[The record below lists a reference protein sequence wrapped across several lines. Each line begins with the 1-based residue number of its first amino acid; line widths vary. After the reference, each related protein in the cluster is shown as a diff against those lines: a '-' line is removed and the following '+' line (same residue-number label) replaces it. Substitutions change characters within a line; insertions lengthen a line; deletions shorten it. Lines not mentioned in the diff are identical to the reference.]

1 MREKIK
7 TALVNEFLM
16 HQEFLGCYE
25 GGSAAFGRD
34 DEWSDID
41 FQIVVKDE
49 FVEQAVQI
57 LEKAMQSVAPV
68 EESYILPAPTWHGHW
83 QGFYKLKDISP
94 YLLLDVLIM
103 KESSPSYFTE
113 VELHGTPHI
122 FFDKTGK
129 LGKEHIDTDELNK
142 IIPLRI
148 KRIEYISKMFH
159 LFIDK
164 EIKRNR
170 EMDAFDL
177 YYNLLLRSLV
187 ELLRIKY
194 DTARWSFGCRYLSS
208 DLPEE
213 IYQEIKTFSYVKDLA
228 DLQHKKN
235 AVLNY
240 INSMLIENLTDKYKK
255 EV

>member
-1 MREKIK
+1 MRENIK
-7 TALVNEFLM
+7 TTLVKEFLE

-41 FQIVVKDE
+41 LQIVVKDD

-57 LEKAMQSVAPV
+57 LEKAMQSVAPI
-68 EESYILPAPTWHGHW
+68 EESFILPAPTWHGHW

-94 YLLLDVLIM
+94 YLLMDVLIM

-122 FFDKTGK
+122 FFDKTGR
-129 LGKEHIDTDELNK
+129 LGKEHIDTEELTK
-142 IIPLRI
+142 ILPIRI
-148 KRIEYISKMFH
+148 KRIEYVSKMFH

-170 EMDAFDL
+170 AMDAFDL

-194 DTARWSFGCRYLSS
+194 DPARWSFGCRYLSH
-208 DLPEE
+208 DLPVE
-213 IYQEIKTFSYVKDLA
+213 IYQEIKAFSYVRDLA
-228 DLQHKKN
+228 DLQQQKDK
-235 AVLNY
+235 VLQK
-240 INSMLIENLTDKYKK
+240 INSLLAEDLIPK
-255 EV
+255 